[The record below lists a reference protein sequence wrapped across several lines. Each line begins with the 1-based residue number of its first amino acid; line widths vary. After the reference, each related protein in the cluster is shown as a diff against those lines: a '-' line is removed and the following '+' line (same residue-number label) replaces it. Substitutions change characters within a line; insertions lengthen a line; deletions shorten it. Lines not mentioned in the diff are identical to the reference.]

1 MNNIVVICENTECA
15 NKLGEEANKL
25 GYNVK
30 FEIQKGNNI
39 IDKISIE
46 DIKSA
51 KAVLFTLNRSIED
64 IQEIERFIDVEYY
77 EVEPSISI
85 NNPDEVIKDIIADLN
100 N

>member
-15 NKLGEEANKL
+15 NKLGEESNKL

-30 FEIQKGNNI
+30 FEIQKGNDI

-85 NNPDEVIKDIIADLN
+85 NNPDQVIKDIIADLN

>member
-15 NKLGEEANKL
+15 NKLGEESNKL

-30 FEIQKGNNI
+30 FEIQKGNDI
-39 IDKISIE
+39 IDKI
-46 DIKSA
+46 
-51 KAVLFTLNRSIED
+51 SIED

-85 NNPDEVIKDIIADLN
+85 NNPDQVIKDIIADLN